1 MCIRDSLHVC
11 PGPGPAALRKRLRTG
26 VAVALMLAAS
36 VSRAQSVE
44 LVRAYQNFETA
55 KAENKVAQALSYGE
69 DALRLQ
75 VADDSDA
82 QDQIK
87 LLCSLGEYA
96 AQTGEDTQA
105 LQYYERALEQQQ
117 AALGTDHPDL
127 VPILTALAELHAKA
141 GDYAD
146 AAAILQ
152 HILSIERAAY
162 GEHHQLSLIHI

>member
-1 MCIRDSLHVC
+1 MPQSTLTDVGPR
-11 PGPGPAALRKRLRTG
+11 PGPAALRKGLRTG
-26 VAVALMLAAS
+26 LAVALMLAAS

-105 LQYYERALEQQQ
+105 LQYYERALE
-117 AALGTDHPDL
+117 
-127 VPILTALAELHAKA
+127 
-141 GDYAD
+141 
-146 AAAILQ
+146 
-152 HILSIERAAY
+152 
-162 GEHHQLSLIHI
+162 